1 MLKRLIKDSLLLFF
15 ILGIVFLGLAFP
27 AAIFNPEYKQV
38 YQVVEM
44 DLERQVEIAG
54 QGFASNGT
62 VRVHNP
68 NLHLF
73 YSVDGGDHYTALD
86 GQELKINTLK
96 NSPLIYRNTSLR
108 WRHPK
113 GDFPTVTSVMIK
125 LRDEAKHVESQPG
138 VYTFID
144 PAKSALPVVCITTS
158 EAGLFSWDNGIMIY
172 GEESSHETGFQ
183 KEWWYRSAN
192 FAGRGSEWARP
203 AHFQYFKQ
211 GGLLAEQTCEMKI
224 SGNATRYFPQKS
236 LKFQPL
242 DSLGKKS
249 KIAYPFWGD
258 EGAKKSKSFLLRQS
272 GNDNGKTLFADLLM
286 HQLAAESNV
295 LVLNGFPV
303 SVFLN
308 GNYWGIYNLRE
319 RVDAYFIAKREN
331 VDDDEVT
338 ILYCEVYG
346 DRTLLKSG
354 DENVKADF
362 DQLIA
367 GLPAKGEIISDGAYE
382 SLKEKIS
389 FKSFIDYIIFETYF
403 GNQDWLHNNT
413 TWYKADDKKWKWLL
427 NDLDY
432 SLAYPGEGNLTSNL
446 FDKLRD
452 GESITAKLFQA
463 LFSHK
468 KFRKKFKERV
478 TELMEEN
485 LSDERIDAVYQ
496 NLKRQYEEDIDLQ
509 INRWRFIHSREAWE
523 KDCQN
528 NVTFL
533 KERRKHYLKQV
544 EDLE

>member
-1 MLKRLIKDSLLLFF
+1 MLKRLVKDSLLLFF
-15 ILGIVFLGLAFP
+15 ALGIVFLCLAFP
-27 AAIFNPEYKQV
+27 SAIFNPEHKHV
-38 YQVVEM
+38 YRVVEM
-44 DLERQVEIAG
+44 DLERQLEIPD
-54 QGFASNGT
+54 QGSGSDGR

-68 NLHLF
+68 NLRLL
-73 YSVDGGDHYTALD
+73 YSVDGGDHYTALNS
-86 GQELKINTLK
+86 QELDLNTLK
-96 NSPLIYRNTSLR
+96 NSPLILRNTSLR

-113 GDFPTVTSVMIK
+113 GHFPTVTSVMIK
-125 LRDEAKHVESQPG
+125 LRDATKYEESQPG
-138 VYTFID
+138 IFTFFE
-144 PAKSALPVVCITTS
+144 PAKSTLPMVCITTS
-158 EAGLFSWDNGIMIY
+158 EAGLFSWDKGIMIY
-172 GEESSHETGFQ
+172 GEASSHETGFQ

-192 FAGRGSEWARP
+192 FASRGSEWARP
-203 AHFQYFKQ
+203 VHFQYFNQ
-211 GGLLAEQTCEMKI
+211 GELLAEQPCEMKI

-242 DSLGKKS
+242 DKQGKKS
-249 KIAYPFWGD
+249 KIAYAFWGD

-295 LVLNGFPV
+295 LVQNGFPV

-319 RVDAYFIAKREN
+319 RVDAYFFSKKEK

-346 DRTLLKSG
+346 DRTRLKSG
-354 DENVKADF
+354 DENIKADF
-362 DQLIA
+362 DRLIA
-367 GLPAKGEIISDGAYE
+367 GLPTKGEAISDDAYD
-382 SLKEKIS
+382 SLKEVVS

-413 TWYKADDKKWKWLL
+413 TWYKAGDKKWKWLL

-446 FDKLRD
+446 FDKLRA

-468 KFRKKFKERV
+468 KFRKKFKKRV
-478 TELMEEN
+478 IELMEEN
-485 LSDERIDAVYQ
+485 LSDERIDAVYE
-496 NLKRQYEEDIDLQ
+496 NLKMQYDEDIDLQ
-509 INRWRFIHSREAWE
+509 INRWRFIHSRVTWE